1 MTEAGVILDQ
11 VDPADAFQTLSQTA
25 DAVLIDVRTR
35 AEWQFVGLPD
45 LSALSKETAL
55 IEWVQFPQMTPNP
68 AFLADMD
75 ALIGEKNPSRLFF
88 ICRSGARSLSA
99 AQAVAGQ
106 QGARGTAV
114 HCTNVMEGFE
124 GDLDTDGHR
133 GRLNGWKARGLPWR
147 QG

>member
-1 MTEAGVILDQ
+1 MSGAQVMLDQ
-11 VDPADAFQTLSQTA
+11 VDPADAFQTLSQSQ
-25 DAVLIDVRTR
+25 DALLIDVRTR

-45 LSALSKETAL
+45 LSAISKETAL
-55 IEWVQFPQMTPNP
+55 VEWVQFPQMTHN
-68 AFLADMD
+68 ASFVEEVEN
-75 ALIGEKNPSRLFF
+75 LIEAHRTNRLFF

-99 AQAVAGQ
+99 AQAIAASRQ
-106 QGARGTAV
+106 ARGETI

-133 GRLNGWKARGLPWR
+133 GKLNGWKARGLPWK